1 MSEEETK
8 KEDID
13 PMANMIE
20 FYDNW
25 TKAWASTM
33 SDAVASERFAQSAAE
48 QMDGGL
54 EFMGFMRKQVT
65 GAMEQYLQQMN
76 LPTRKEV
83 IDLAERLTH
92 IEMTIDDLDAKIDK
106 VLDLLKAEDSN

>member
-1 MSEEETK
+1 
-8 KEDID
+8 
-13 PMANMIE
+13 
-20 FYDNW
+20 
-25 TKAWASTM
+25 
-33 SDAVASERFAQSAAE
+33 
-48 QMDGGL
+48 
-54 EFMGFMRKQVT
+54 MGFVRKQVT
-65 GAMEQYLQQMN
+65 SAMEQYLQQMN